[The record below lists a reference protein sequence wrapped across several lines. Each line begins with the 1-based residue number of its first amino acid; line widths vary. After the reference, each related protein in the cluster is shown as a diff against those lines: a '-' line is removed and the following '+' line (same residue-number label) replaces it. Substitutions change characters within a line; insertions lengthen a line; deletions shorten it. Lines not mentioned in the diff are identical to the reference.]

1 LVSKVA
7 DVHTRESIR
16 PAAAMMTTG
25 PKPQAAAQVMYTEL
39 QTFAAKRQRL
49 YSWYVLGVL
58 FLVSVFN
65 YIDRQSLAI
74 LQIPIKLEL
83 GLSDTQLGALTGLS
97 FALLYSSLALPIARL
112 ADRYNRVW
120 LVGMALGIWSL
131 MTATSGLAI
140 GMITLTM
147 CRMGVA
153 FGEAGCVPASHS
165 LISDYFTRQQR
176 ATAIATWALSFPVG
190 TMLGFMSGGWLS
202 SAFGW
207 RHAFMILGIG
217 GLCLIPLVLTLREP
231 LRGATDGIAAPVR
244 SETPPLVQAVKT
256 LWSLRA
262 FRHATF
268 AGALID
274 FTLYA
279 TLNWNAPFYNRTF
292 GLSGSDLAGHM
303 ALLSGVGSGLGV
315 YFGGRIADQLAR
327 RDARWYLW
335 TPALAAIVAA
345 PCMCVQYFTPQSNV
359 SLLVGY
365 LPAALLSCFLAP
377 LVATAQLLVPANL
390 RAFTS
395 AVLAL
400 VVGIVGLGLG
410 PLVTGMISDLLAS
423 RYGLGKDSLRYAI
436 AASAIP
442 ALWGAVHFMRA
453 AHYLRDEL
461 ANASSAAHPQKGA

>member
-1 LVSKVA
+1 
-7 DVHTRESIR
+7 
-16 PAAAMMTTG
+16 MTTL
-25 PKPQAAAQVMYTEL
+25 AARRE
-39 QTFAAKRQRL
+39 RL
-49 YSWYVLGVL
+49 YAWYVLGVL

-74 LQIPIKLEL
+74 LQIPIKSEL
-83 GLSDTQLGALTGLS
+83 GLSDTQLGSLTGLS

-112 ADRYNRVW
+112 ADRSNRVW
-120 LVGMALGIWSL
+120 LVGVALGLWSL
-131 MTATSGLAI
+131 MTAASGLAV

-190 TMLGFMSGGWLS
+190 TMLGFVSGGWLNN
-202 SAFGW
+202 AFGW
-207 RHAFMILGIG
+207 RYAFMILGIT
-217 GLCLIPLVLTLREP
+217 GLCLVPLVLALREP
-231 LRGATDGIAAPVR
+231 LRGATDGIATPVPNQ
-244 SETPPLVQAVKT
+244 TPRLAEAIKT

-268 AGALID
+268 AGALVD

-315 YFGGRIADQLAR
+315 YLGGRIADRLAR

-335 TPALAAIVAA
+335 TPAAAAIAVV
-345 PCMCVQYFTPQSNV
+345 PCMCIQYFTAQSNV

-377 LVATAQLLVPANL
+377 LVATAQLLVPPNL

-410 PLVTGMISDLLAS
+410 PLVTGMLSDLFAS
-423 RYGLGKDSLRYAI
+423 RYGLGQDSLRYAI
-436 AASAIP
+436 AASAVP

-453 AHYLRDEL
+453 AYFLRDEL
-461 ANASSAAHPQKGA
+461 ATASRVAHHADSSPHQSTGRFAPATRDI

>member
-1 LVSKVA
+1 MDETLS
-7 DVHTRESIR
+7 TR
-16 PAAAMMTTG
+16 PATS
-25 PKPQAAAQVMYTEL
+25 
-39 QTFAAKRQRL
+39 AAKRERL
-49 YSWYVLGVL
+49 YAWYVLGVL
-58 FLVSVFN
+58 FVVSVFN

-74 LQIPIKLEL
+74 LQISIKSEL
-83 GLSDTQLGALTGLS
+83 GLSDTQLGSLTGLS

-112 ADRYNRVW
+112 ADRTNRVW
-120 LVGMALGIWSL
+120 LVGVALSIWSL
-131 MTATSGLAI
+131 MTAASGLAI

-190 TMLGFMSGGWLS
+190 TKLGFMMGGWLNN
-202 SAFGW
+202 AFGW

-217 GLCLIPLVLTLREP
+217 GLCLVPLMLTLREP
-231 LRGATDGIAAPVR
+231 LRGATDGIATPLPNQAPR
-244 SETPPLVQAVKT
+244 LTQAIKT

-268 AGALID
+268 AGALVD

-292 GLSGSDLAGHM
+292 GLTGGDLAGHM

-315 YFGGRIADQLAR
+315 YLGGRIADRLAR

-335 TPALAAIVAA
+335 TPAVAAIAVV
-345 PCMCVQYFTPQSNV
+345 PCMCVQYFTAQSSV

-410 PLVTGMISDLLAS
+410 PLVTGMLSDLFAS
-423 RYGLGKDSLRYAI
+423 RYGLGQDSLRYAI
-436 AASAIP
+436 AASAVP

-453 AHYLRDEL
+453 AHFLRDEL
-461 ANASSAAHPQKGA
+461 ANVRI